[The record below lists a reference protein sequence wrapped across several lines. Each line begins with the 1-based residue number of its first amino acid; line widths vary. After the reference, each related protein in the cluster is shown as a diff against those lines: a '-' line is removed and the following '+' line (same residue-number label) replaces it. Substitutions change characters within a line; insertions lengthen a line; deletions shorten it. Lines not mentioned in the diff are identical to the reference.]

1 MKNLAGF
8 QNLDKVLQD
17 LKTKKRL
24 RFDEICELLFTFD
37 FAELNRVFP
46 LSTIEVKDEEYV
58 RIPIYNDEFVALL
71 MVWGKDNCTAIH
83 DHENY
88 DGRIK
93 VLKGSLTEVSYR
105 ENSNF
110 IEYDSRAF
118 ATEGDIFPED
128 LGGIHSMI
136 NTHDGISVTMHIYR
150 TNKINLEGVRL
161 FDTENRKI
169 AWLSDQATSCSWNL
183 PAEAYQKIEQ
193 I

>member
-71 MVWGKDNCTAIH
+71 MVWGKDNCTACLL
-83 DHENY
+83 Y
-88 DGRIK
+88 
-93 VLKGSLTEVSYR
+93 T
-105 ENSNF
+105 
-110 IEYDSRAF
+110 SRC
-118 ATEGDIFPED
+118 
-128 LGGIHSMI
+128 
-136 NTHDGISVTMHIYR
+136 V
-150 TNKINLEGVRL
+150 
-161 FDTENRKI
+161 
-169 AWLSDQATSCSWNL
+169 
-183 PAEAYQKIEQ
+183 
-193 I
+193 